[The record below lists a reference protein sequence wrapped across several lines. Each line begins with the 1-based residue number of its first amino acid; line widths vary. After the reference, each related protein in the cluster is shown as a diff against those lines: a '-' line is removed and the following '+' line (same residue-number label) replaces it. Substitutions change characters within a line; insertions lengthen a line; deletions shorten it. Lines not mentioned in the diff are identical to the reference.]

1 LLQPSDERKFCD
13 LYCSLH
19 WITTANTSFGD
30 CADIHRCEH
39 LGQDGG
45 GGRTRPRRGLP
56 SGQDPRSGTQR
67 AEVPPVSSGP
77 TRVGRQAAMSGRV
90 AQGTERKLQLWT
102 VLPSGER
109 QGREVS
115 GRGAPT
121 GRLSFQRSSRI
132 PRAQVQKA
140 RLQDDILGREAAEEL
155 AHPCQPAPLP
165 RLRAQRPG
173 GEDNED
179 VLERTRPELPLPR
192 FRWYVFRVFLTSR
205 HLTSR
210 FQRLP

>member
-1 LLQPSDERKFCD
+1 MTRVRRPCTLGAWLVPKREIFTIRCSNASHYYNLLH
-13 LYCSLH
+13 LH
-19 WITTANTSFGD
+19 V
-30 CADIHRCEH
+30 
-39 LGQDGG
+39 L
-45 GGRTRPRRGLP
+45 RRGRLLIG
-56 SGQDPRSGTQR
+56 SG
-67 AEVPPVSSGP
+67 V
-77 TRVGRQAAMSGRV
+77 V
-90 AQGTERKLQLWT
+90 AGTERKLQLWT

-132 PRAQVQKA
+132 PRGERRVPKCPPGHFPQQRFVPAQVQKA